1 MVARASP
8 ALQAGTGHV
17 HCERASPVRSFR
29 MLLAIALG
37 GAVGSACRYSLG
49 TWIAPRPSSFPW
61 ATLFINVSGSLL
73 LGFLVRFLAGR
84 PHAPALAAGL
94 TVGFCGGFT
103 TFSTFSLETVLLLER
118 GAWARALL
126 YALASLGL
134 CVGGAMAGMASARA
148 VGPAPIADVTSHSQP

>member
-1 MVARASP
+1 
-8 ALQAGTGHV
+8 
-17 HCERASPVRSFR
+17 

-37 GAVGSACRYSLG
+37 GAVGSVSRYLLG
-49 TWIAPRPSSFPW
+49 AWIGPSRSGIPL
-61 ATLFINVSGSLL
+61 ATLLINVTGSLL

-118 GAWARALL
+118 GAWSRALL

-134 CVGGAMAGMASARA
+134 CVGGTMAGIALARA
-148 VGPAPIADVTSHSQP
+148 VGPARATETAVHP